1 MSAGPSL
8 SQKELESSDDESSRE
23 SYTSL
28 EFMPGIKICSGGGA
42 ETQWA
47 LCYGGLSTVKSGSAI
62 TKDMQGTS

>member
-42 ETQWA
+42 ETSMGSVLWRAIYGQECQ
-47 LCYGGLSTVKSGSAI
+47 CYY
-62 TKDMQGTS
+62 